1 VSSDPAS
8 AAWESLGLRHAQIT
22 VKIEDPIK
30 LGVPTAAYLRGALGR
45 AAVEGG
51 HTAVEALVVPAAGPP
66 GIWFEGWP
74 AMEASSGTSLALRL
88 HLVGSA
94 GPAWPGILSL
104 LEGLRVGRGRIR
116 VAGVS
121 WLTED
126 GAVESGSLGPEVA
139 AALPVPGT
147 ASAVHVVAEAPLQ
160 LTRHDVRVAGIPAW
174 DLLVRSAG
182 ERLRQVTE
190 AWGVL
195 PPGLPTQIGQAV
207 QAARAARTVGGTFEL
222 QEATRV
228 TGRSRG
234 VQWIWGVTGRWS
246 YEGVEASG
254 LPLLLAA
261 TELGL
266 GKGVA
271 FGCGRIH
278 LELASLR
285 T

>member
-1 VSSDPAS
+1 M
-8 AAWESLGLRHAQIT
+8 
-22 VKIEDPIK
+22 
-30 LGVPTAAYLRGALGR
+30 
-45 AAVEGG
+45 
-51 HTAVEALVVPAAGPP
+51 VPAAGPA

-88 HLVGSA
+88 HLAASA

-104 LEGLRVGRGRIR
+104 LEGLRVGRGSI
-116 VAGVS
+116 
-121 WLTED
+121 
-126 GAVESGSLGPEVA
+126 
-139 AALPVPGT
+139 
-147 ASAVHVVAEAPLQ
+147 
-160 LTRHDVRVAGIPAW
+160 RVAGIPAW

-190 AWGVL
+190 TWGVL

-207 QAARAARTVGGTFEL
+207 QAARAAWTVGGIFEL

-228 TGRSRG
+228 AGRSRG
-234 VQWIWGVTGRWS
+234 VQWIRGVTGWS
-246 YEGVEASG
+246 YEGVAASG
-254 LPLLLAA
+254 LPLLPAA

-278 LELASLR
+278 LEVASLR
-285 T
+285 N